1 MFNFFFC
8 DPIDFFCC
16 CLTFLFYSLIVLSPA
31 LHISGRDIVSLS
43 TRPASFYGDEEQIH
57 SFVKGEM
64 QLKDYCFYFI
74 LRHCLFRQGTLLHF
88 VFIYLFSHS
97 QNLIQHEQKLLIKL

>member
-1 MFNFFFC
+1 MFKDFFC

-16 CLTFLFYSLIVLSPA
+16 SLTFLFYSIIVLSPA

-43 TRPASFYGDEEQIH
+43 TRPAPFYGDEEQIH

-64 QLKDYCFYFI
+64 QLNIIVITSFRSIVSLDKELYST
-74 LRHCLFRQGTLLHF
+74 LSLFT
-88 VFIYLFSHS
+88 
-97 QNLIQHEQKLLIKL
+97 

>member
-1 MFNFFFC
+1 MFKDFFC

-16 CLTFLFYSLIVLSPA
+16 CLTFPFYSIIVLSPA

-57 SFVKGEM
+57 SFVKGEIIE
-64 QLKDYCFYFI
+64 I
-74 LRHCLFRQGTLLHF
+74 LLLLLHF
-88 VFIYLFSHS
+88 AALSP
-97 QNLIQHEQKLLIKL
+97 

>member
-1 MFNFFFC
+1 MFANPFHVFFKCLKFFC

-16 CLTFLFYSLIVLSPA
+16 CLTFLFYSIIVLSPA

-43 TRPASFYGDEEQIH
+43 TRPAPFYGDEEQIH

-64 QLKDYCFYFI
+64 QLNIIVVTSFRGIVSLDKELYST
-74 LRHCLFRQGTLLHF
+74 LSLFT
-88 VFIYLFSHS
+88 
-97 QNLIQHEQKLLIKL
+97 